1 MIGIGA
7 AIIPESPLNF
17 CSALALRWE
26 NHIFGIAWMS
36 IRCIFGMVNMLAWVM
51 MVRSGCILL
60 MEILTTVFTL
70 QYILK
75 VHQRLVNFKVGI
87 YVECNY
93 FVKISLNNYCLEN
106 YWTT

>member
-26 NHIFGIAWMS
+26 NHVFGIAW
-36 IRCIFGMVNMLAWVM
+36 ITVRCIFGIMNMLVWVM
-51 MVRSGCILL
+51 IVRSGCILL
-60 MEILTTVFTL
+60 MEILTTVFII

-75 VHQRLVNFKVGI
+75 VHQRFVNFKVI
-87 YVECNY
+87 ICFECNL
-93 FVKISLNNYCLEN
+93 FRKDITNHNYLIV
-106 YWTT
+106 